1 MWGGGIGGFS
11 NFLMRRGYYSTCLVP
26 DESLIIYGKE
36 KFPAVT
42 FLQGSAELFTTHKK
56 FDGAVMIESFQYFSD
71 RKRAL
76 DNVVKYLN
84 NKSFILMIEELNVS
98 LSSTVLPREEVIVF
112 LLTEHKFRLKEI
124 IDLTKNILPICAIV
138 AELVQPYSLK
148 FSQQWIRKEREYK
161 EGKMKYKLLLF
172 ERE

>member
-1 MWGGGIGGFS
+1 
-11 NFLMRRGYYSTCLVP
+11 
-26 DESLIIYGKE
+26 
-36 KFPAVT
+36 
-42 FLQGSAELFTTHKK
+42 
-56 FDGAVMIESFQYFSD
+56 
-71 RKRAL
+71 
-76 DNVVKYLN
+76 
-84 NKSFILMIEELNVS
+84 MIEELNVS